1 VVNNNYNDAY
11 QRVPMCVYAVLGG
24 TVNRERKEKDLRRYD
39 EQGEKREGL
48 EKVRFL
54 LETLHTY

>member
-24 TVNRERKEKDLRRYD
+24 TPFSPY
-39 EQGEKREGL
+39 EQGEKREGF

-54 LETLHTY
+54 FETLHTY